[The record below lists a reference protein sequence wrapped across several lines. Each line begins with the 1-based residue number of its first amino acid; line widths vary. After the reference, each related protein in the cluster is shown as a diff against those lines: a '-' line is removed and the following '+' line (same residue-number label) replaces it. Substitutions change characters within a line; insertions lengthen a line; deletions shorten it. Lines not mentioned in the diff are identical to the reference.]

1 MQKAEGRKPVRSRRS
16 EAGFWNA
23 RCSRRLPPFEFRLHH
38 RGISMIVV
46 LGLVAVTMATSYA
59 LMRSEFYAVRIQQNS
74 NRQSLARQAAM
85 AGISVAMQKMHQS
98 TWAGVGTTL
107 TGNTTSQ
114 DSYSVTFTAGDDSLS
129 SSSSNYAEYPYRVT
143 LVSTGA
149 SVDPNSTTS
158 KATHKV
164 RAVVRL
170 IPRKL
175 ATGPSDLA
183 TIVNYT
189 WYQTQNDTFQFQVPL
204 HVQGKSR
211 IQGEV
216 DLGSDYQ
223 WSNNTSDRYLDDL
236 DLMRQA
242 GSPDYRPF
250 SGPLEISFNQNNGGT
265 RNWLTGTLGVSLISN
280 AATGMSSQWVHPGSV
295 QTYRLYTGGPSYSV
309 PAAPSTVTG
318 GLQSNPV
325 TNPAGLFYQSSDIT
339 LGSNA
344 SILGTLV
351 GSGVLT
357 ISGSN
362 VTIAPVD
369 LMPLQGTTNKVRL
382 PSLLSADDIYVTSGG
397 EPTIDGLVV
406 AFDKFNLQMG
416 SQTKV
421 LTMHGNL
428 VAKRFYSEG
437 RSEFN
442 VSSGWWSLL
451 YSGFNSQ
458 NHGSSPSRIYYFPQY
473 CSAFGLQ
480 TEPKVNFAPP
490 DNPVTYLWPT
500 DGITIY
506 VADPTDGGLRWELV
520 DWRDLH

>member
-1 MQKAEGRKPVRSRRS
+1 MKKCGMQIAKCKIWQAEGSSTCPRR
-16 EAGFWNA
+16 
-23 RCSRRLPPFEFRLHH
+23 R

-46 LGLVAVTMATSYA
+46 LGLIAVTLATSYA
-59 LMRSEFYAVRIQQNS
+59 LMRGEFYAVKVQQNS
-74 NRQSLARQAAM
+74 NRQGLARQAAI
-85 AGISVAMQKMHQS
+85 AGISVAMQKMGLS

-107 TGNTTSQ
+107 SGNLSSQ
-114 DSYSVTFTAGDDSLS
+114 DSYSVTFVAGDDSLT

-143 LVSTGA
+143 LLSTGT
-149 SVDPNSTTS
+149 SIDPSNSQS

-175 ATGPSDLA
+175 TTGPADLA

-204 HVQGKSR
+204 HVQGKVR
-211 IQGEV
+211 VQGEV
-216 DLGSDYQ
+216 DLGGDYQ
-223 WSNNTSDRYLDDL
+223 WSNNAQDQYLDDL

-242 GSPDYRPF
+242 APPDDRPF
-250 SGPLEISFNQNNGGT
+250 SGPLEISFSQNNGGT

-280 AATGMSSQWVHPGSV
+280 STTGMSAQWTHPGAVRS
-295 QTYRLYTGGPSYSV
+295 YRLYTGGPSYSV
-309 PAAPSTVTG
+309 PGAPSTVTG
-318 GLQSNPV
+318 NLQSDPV
-325 TNPAGLFYQSSDIT
+325 TNPLGIYYQSSDVT
-339 LGSNA
+339 LGNNA
-344 SILGTLV
+344 LISGTLI
-351 GSGVLT
+351 GSGDLT
-357 ISGSN
+357 ISGTN
-362 VTIAPVD
+362 VSIAPVD

-397 EPTIDGLVV
+397 EPAINGLVV
-406 AFDKFNLQMG
+406 AFDKFNLQMR
-416 SQTKV
+416 SQAKV
-421 LTMHGNL
+421 LSMHGNL
-428 VAKRFYSEG
+428 VAKRFYCEG

-442 VSSGWWSLL
+442 LSSTWWSVL

-473 CSAFGLQ
+473 CAVFGLQ
-480 TEPKVNFAPP
+480 TDPKVTFSPP
-490 DNPVTYLWPT
+490 DNAVTYLWPT
-500 DGITIY
+500 DGITFY